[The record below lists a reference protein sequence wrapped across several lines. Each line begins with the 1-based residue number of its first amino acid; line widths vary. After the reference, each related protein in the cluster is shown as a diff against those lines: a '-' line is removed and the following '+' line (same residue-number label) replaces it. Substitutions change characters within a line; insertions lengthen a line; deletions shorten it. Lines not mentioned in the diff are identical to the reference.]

1 MDVRLPDGT
10 MIQNVPDDM
19 SKADLTAKLK
29 SNGYDVS
36 KLEEPASNTAI
47 LKNALYKGA
56 AAIPDTLLNAPN
68 NLMNL
73 GKAAYGVATGQ
84 GGDAPEPTPNPDYA
98 RRGLE
103 AVGLIDPKVAPRGI
117 VQKAIDYGAQGAVG
131 GALTG
136 GASVARSAIG
146 AGMGALSGEAAGATH
161 ELTGNP
167 ALTASAGLLAPAAAA
182 KVAGGGVR
190 LSPQAQLL
198 ADEGVT
204 LTPGQIKGGAVQRA
218 EDAATSLPV
227 LGDAIKSAQRK
238 GIESFDAA
246 ALNRALEPIGA
257 KLPGHLKGNQAVEY
271 TYGKLGDAYDSL
283 LPNLKGDLYATGA
296 PKVALQ
302 IGGNV
307 YEARQGEVTHGQIL
321 NRLVREEPTVIAPP
335 NKPNATIEDGWTHAG
350 KFLTREETQKRFGY
364 DDTQTPAGQ
373 AAASS
378 RLSLKQEIENIRQM
392 GQNLP
397 EPQRG
402 QLGRILDREII
413 DRFTAQGKASGETL
427 KEIESKLGG
436 IAKRAGKSDDY
447 DVRTMGDAVQEAQ
460 NAMRRMV
467 ENVNPA
473 YQGELAKINQ
483 GYANFKK
490 VQNAASKVGAQE
502 GVFTPAQ
509 LHAAVR
515 AGDPSKDKARFSE
528 GNALMQD
535 LSTAGKST
543 LSQTV
548 PDSGTPMRGAL
559 MYSLAHPLRAA
570 GLGVPIAAASLPYM
584 FPRLTQR
591 LMTNHRPSLAEVAS
605 RSSGPVTAGTLE
617 EILRRNQEGRP

>member
-1 MDVRLPDGT
+1 MTIEAELHDGRVLEFPDGT
-10 MIQNVPDDM
+10 D
-19 SKADLTAKLK
+19 
-29 SNGYDVS
+29 
-36 KLEEPASNTAI
+36 PAVVQATVKKMLGPVGSSNTDV
-47 LKNALYKGA
+47 LKNSLYKGA
-56 AAIPDTLLNAPN
+56 AGVADTLLNAPN

-73 GKAAYGVATGQ
+73 GKAAYGVTAGL
-84 GGDAPEPTPNPDYA
+84 GGDAPEPTPNPDLA

-103 AVGLIDPKVAPRGI
+103 AAGLIDPKVVPRGF
-117 VQKAIDYGAQGAVG
+117 VQKAIDYGGQGAVG

-136 GASVARSAIG
+136 GASVARTAVG
-146 AGMGALSGEAAGATH
+146 AGMGAISGEAAGATH

-167 ALTASAGLLAPAAAA
+167 ALTAAAGLLAPAAAA
-182 KVAGGGVR
+182 KVAGGGVK

-204 LTPGQIKGGAVQRA
+204 LTPGQIKGGAVKRA
-218 EDAATSLPV
+218 EDAATSIPV

-238 GIESFDAA
+238 GIETFDAA

-283 LPNLKGDLYATGA
+283 LPNLKGDLNAVPGA
-296 PKVALQ
+296 GGLPKV
-302 IGGNV
+302 
-307 YEARQGEVTHGQIL
+307 
-321 NRLVREEPTVIAPP
+321 
-335 NKPNATIEDGWTHAG
+335 
-350 KFLTREETQKRFGY
+350 
-364 DDTQTPAGQ
+364 AGQ
-373 AAASS
+373 AAPPSF
-378 RLSLKQEIENIRQM
+378 RQEIENIRQI

-413 DRFTAQGKASGETL
+413 DRFTGQGKASGETL
-427 KEIESKLGG
+427 KDIESKLGG

-467 ENVNPA
+467 ENVNPT
-473 YQGELAKINQ
+473 YQGELAKINE

-490 VQNAASKVGAQE
+490 VQNAAGRVGANE

-515 AGDPSKDKARFSE
+515 AGDPSKDKARFAE

-535 LSTAGKST
+535 LSGAGKAV
-543 LSQTV
+543 LSPTV
-548 PDSGTPMRGAL
+548 PDSGTPMRAAMMYAL
-559 MYSLAHPLRAA
+559 SHPVRAA
-570 GLGVPIAAASLPYM
+570 ALGVPAGLATLPYM
-584 FPRLTQR
+584 FPRATQAM
-591 LMTNHRPSLAEVAS
+591 MTNHRPTLAEVAS
-605 RSSGPVTAGTLE
+605 RTSGPATAGVLE
-617 EILRRNQEGRP
+617 EIARQQRMKGGRP

>member
-36 KLEEPASNTAI
+36 KLEDPASNTAV

-84 GGDAPEPTPNPDYA
+84 GGDAPEPTPNPDLA

-136 GASVARSAIG
+136 GASVARSAVG

-167 ALTASAGLLAPAAAA
+167 ALTASAGLLAPAGAA
-182 KVAGGGVR
+182 KVLGGGVK

-204 LTPGQIKGGAVQRA
+204 LTPGQIKGGAVRRA
-218 EDAATSLPV
+218 EDAATSIPV

-238 GIESFDAA
+238 GIETFDAA

-271 TYGKLGDAYDSL
+271 TYGKLGDAYDNL
-283 LPNLKGDLYATGA
+283 LPNLKGDLNAVPGA
-296 PKVALQ
+296 GGLPK
-302 IGGNV
+302 
-307 YEARQGEVTHGQIL
+307 T
-321 NRLVREEPTVIAPP
+321 
-335 NKPNATIEDGWTHAG
+335 
-350 KFLTREETQKRFGY
+350 
-364 DDTQTPAGQ
+364 AGQ
-373 AAASS
+373 AAPPSF
-378 RLSLKQEIENIRQM
+378 RQEIENIRQM

-413 DRFTAQGKASGETL
+413 DRFTGQGKASGETL

-473 YQGELAKINQ
+473 YQGELAKINA